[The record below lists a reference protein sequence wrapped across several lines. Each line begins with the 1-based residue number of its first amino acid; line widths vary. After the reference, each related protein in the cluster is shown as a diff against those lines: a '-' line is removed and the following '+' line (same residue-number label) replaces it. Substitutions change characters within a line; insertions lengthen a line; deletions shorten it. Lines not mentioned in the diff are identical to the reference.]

1 MIGAKTGFDCGSSIR
16 VQPRVS
22 SQYFLFNTQK
32 YSSTESHMH
41 ISFPI
46 WGLEDV
52 SSIFVPRVDSRGDV
66 SFVFHA

>member
-1 MIGAKTGFDCGSSIR
+1 MWNKYCTIAGIL
-16 VQPRVS
+16 QLL
-22 SQYFLFNTQK
+22 LFNTQK
-32 YSSTESHMH
+32 YESHMH

-46 WGLEDV
+46 WALEDV